1 MSLSDVY
8 EVKEEGDLRRRSSKS
23 KLDVRI
29 GGFVGVIADMELW
42 RRRGDLTA
50 AVAVVESAMF
60 YGDVARNT
68 WFGRTE

>member
-8 EVKEEGDLRRRSSKS
+8 EVKGEGDLRRRSSKS

-42 RRRGDLTA
+42 RRRGDVMA

-60 YGDVARNT
+60 YGGEKHVI
-68 WFGRTE
+68 WKE

>member
-8 EVKEEGDLRRRSSKS
+8 EVKEEGDLSRRSSKS

-42 RRRGDLTA
+42 RRRGELTA
-50 AVAVVESAMF
+50 AAAVVESAMF
-60 YGDVARNT
+60 NGGIEKHVI
-68 WFGRTE
+68 WRTE